1 MSLED
6 KLLEDLK
13 EAMKSRDEL
22 ATRVLR
28 MLKSQLMLEKTK
40 KGGSKEL
47 SDELVT
53 GILAGYA
60 KKLADAVEQFK
71 KGGREDLVESHSAEL
86 EIVRRYL
93 PEPAGEEEIKKVIEE
108 VVVSTGASSPAEMG
122 KVMGPVM
129 AQLKGRCEGSLV
141 SRLVRE
147 RLSKT
152 ETDRE
157 SDSTETVSR

>member
-1 MSLED
+1 MTLED
-6 KLLEDLK
+6 KLLADLK
-13 EAMKSRDEL
+13 DAMKSRDEL

-40 KGGSKEL
+40 KGGSREL
-47 SDELVT
+47 SDEVVT
-53 GILAGYA
+53 GILSGYA
-60 KKLADAVEQFK
+60 KKLTDAIEQFK
-71 KGGREDLVESHSAEL
+71 KGGREDLVESHSSEL

-108 VVVSTGASSPAEMG
+108 VVVSTGACSPAEMG

-129 AQLKGRCEGSLV
+129 SQLKARCEGSLV

-147 RLSKT
+147 RLQQQ
-152 ETDRE
+152 D
-157 SDSTETVSR
+157 

>member
-1 MSLED
+1 MSLEE
-6 KLLEDLK
+6 KLLVDRK

-47 SDELVT
+47 TDEVVT

-71 KGGREDLVESHSAEL
+71 KGGREDLVESHAAEL
-86 EIVRRYL
+86 GIVKRYL
-93 PEPAGEEEIKKVIEE
+93 PEPADEEEIKKVIEE
-108 VVVSTGASSPAEMG
+108 VVEDTGAASPAEMG

-129 AQLKGRCEGSLV
+129 ARLKGRCEGSLV

-147 RLSKT
+147 RLQQQ
-152 ETDRE
+152 DQ
-157 SDSTETVSR
+157 D

>member
-1 MSLED
+1 
-6 KLLEDLK
+6 
-13 EAMKSRDEL
+13 
-22 ATRVLR
+22 
-28 MLKSQLMLEKTK
+28 MLEKTK

-47 SDELVT
+47 SDEVVT

-60 KKLADAVEQFK
+60 KKLTDAIEQFK

-86 EIVRRYL
+86 ETVRRYL

-108 VVVSTGASSPAEMG
+108 VVVSTGACSPAEMG

-129 AQLKGRCEGSLV
+129 LQLKGRCEGSLV

-147 RLSKT
+147 RLQQQ
-152 ETDRE
+152 D
-157 SDSTETVSR
+157 